1 LDRLTNLIK
10 VKEDI
15 KKMEKA
21 HVAINMNGPNGS
33 GSTLD
38 VALAR
43 EEALH
48 RFREINWA
56 TYTR

>member
-1 LDRLTNLIK
+1 MDK
-10 VKEDI
+10 G
-15 KKMEKA
+15 
-21 HVAINMNGPNGS
+21 HVAINMGGGGPGS
-33 GSTLD
+33 GTLD

-48 RFREINWA
+48 RFRDINWA